1 MLQVSCLS
9 ATSGLDG
16 CLLGTNLIGLL
27 LQFMVSAPVY
37 PFSALP
43 AASSATAPR
52 TVVTPLVA
60 GQDAFSRFEPTA
72 QPAPA
77 PVGWAGIRHKAD
89 FDLFKRLLTNLPNAP
104 AETPELQ
111 LAMLKSLYLNVS
123 PQARQQLKRL
133 LQQGTL
139 TDISEE
145 NQHSTLYH
153 LHQRLVQPV
162 VSGYKPTSLIE
173 SMLNLLD
180 RPYVVSQK
188 PSPLGASFA
197 HALLDVEKNPVI
209 LGKLRKTVYVQRP
222 HTRQSLNIKTSYDC
236 TASAVMFGMLEQQP
250 SEIIRQLTGLT
261 SPQRT
266 FTKTVRLSDLDPT
279 DNQAA
284 LKKLKAQH
292 VPFENLDNGLIK
304 IRVTAPEQVVLR
316 SLNDDNKQA
325 GNLKYRDSL
334 QTLYEMTLVELAD
347 PNGYDEA
354 DGRMVAP
361 DGTDPGGGL
370 PGDLIDMMSSLIEG
384 RGGTG
389 SVTVQQMDSRPNDP
403 EQRPYLLGYTLPFD
417 YTQSLL
423 VQALVKGVM
432 PMVGIVYLDEDGGYE
447 GGHYIRLAGTFID
460 PKTRERMFVVADSD
474 DGLPTTITTSARKL
488 IPMINRL
495 HLSAADAQD
504 NNTLIDQLASKNQV
518 FITDEKDAAR
528 YDVLPIYQQP
538 ASPQVQPV
546 TNGNRQT
553 KKILPSLR

>member
-1 MLQVSCLS
+1 
-9 ATSGLDG
+9 
-16 CLLGTNLIGLL
+16 
-27 LQFMVSAPVY
+27 MVSAPIT
-37 PFSALP
+37 PF
-43 AASSATAPR
+43 AATTATPNTAAPR
-52 TVVTPLVA
+52 TVATPLLA
-60 GQDAFSRFEPTA
+60 GQDAFSRFEPTSTPSPS
-72 QPAPA
+72 PAGW
-77 PVGWAGIRHKAD
+77 VGLRHQAD
-89 FDLFKRLLTNLPNAP
+89 FKQFKRLLTDLPSAP

-111 LAMLKSLYLNVS
+111 LAMLKSLYLTVS
-123 PQARQQLKRL
+123 APARQQLKRL

-162 VSGYKPTSLIE
+162 VGGYKSTRLVE
-173 SMLNLLD
+173 QMLNLLD
-180 RPYVVSQK
+180 RPYAVSQK
-188 PSPLGASFA
+188 PAPLGNPFA
-197 HALLDVEKNPVI
+197 HALLEVEKNPVI
-209 LGKLRKTVYVQRP
+209 MGKLRKTVYVQRP
-222 HTRQSLNIKTSYDC
+222 HTRQSLNIQTSYDC

-250 SEIIRQLTGLT
+250 SEVIRQLTGLT

-284 LKKLKAQH
+284 LKKLKTQH
-292 VPFENLDNGLIK
+292 VPFQDLGNGMIK

-316 SLNDDNKQA
+316 SLNDDIRQA

-389 SVTVQQMDSRPNDP
+389 SVTVQQMDARPNDP

-423 VQALVKGVM
+423 VQALAKGVM
-432 PMVGIVYLDEDGGYE
+432 PMVGIVYLDDDGGYE

-474 DGLPTTITTSARKL
+474 DGLPTTITMSARKL
-488 IPMINRL
+488 VPMINRL
-495 HLSAADAQD
+495 HLSATDAQD
-504 NNTLIDQLASKNQV
+504 NNALIDQLASKSQV
-518 FITDEKDAAR
+518 FVTDEKDATH

-538 ASPQVQPV
+538 GSPLTRPV
-546 TNGNRQT
+546 ANGKRQT